1 MKKQSPFY
9 KTGVSRSPFNT
20 DNGKQTMRAFRESVS
35 ESGPTVKDQIIN
47 RHFKAEKS
55 KVDLSLQPSGT
66 TSFPTTE
73 SRESKYTLK
82 QLGGMAADVAMS
94 VLPVGRIKSAISA
107 GKALSKVPSYLS
119 KLNKKFPSG
128 SNTMGKHY
136 NKVSE
141 GIKQIK
147 NN

>member
-9 KTGVSRSPFNT
+9 KTGVSRSPFNK

-55 KVDLSLQPSGT
+55 KVAPQSPTGT
-66 TSFPTTE
+66 TSFPTTK

-119 KLNKKFPSG
+119 KLNKKFPTG
-128 SNTMGKHY
+128 AQMKKHY
-136 NKVSE
+136 DEVGE

-147 NN
+147 K